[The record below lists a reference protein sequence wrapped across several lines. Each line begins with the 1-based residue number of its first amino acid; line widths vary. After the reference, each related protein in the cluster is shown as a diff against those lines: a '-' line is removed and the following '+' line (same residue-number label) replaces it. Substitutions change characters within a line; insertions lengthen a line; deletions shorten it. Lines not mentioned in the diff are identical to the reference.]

1 MLNGKR
7 ILLGVTGSIAAYKI
21 PLLVRLLKKE
31 GAEVKVILTNAATDF
46 VTPATLS
53 TVSENPVYSKFYKD
67 TSTGQWNNHVEL
79 ALWADLLLIAPLSAN
94 TMAKMSHGLCDNLL
108 TAVYLS
114 AKCPVMLSPAMDLD
128 MYQHPTTQENI
139 SKLQKNGN
147 IIIPADTGELASG
160 LEGQGRM
167 PEPETIFDKVA
178 SFFNDDQPLK
188 GKNVTIT
195 AGPTYEKIDP
205 VRFIG
210 NFSSGK
216 MGVSLAKAF
225 SKEGAQ
231 VNLVLGPSQEFDIP
245 NSIKVI
251 RVVSADEMFQEVKK
265 LHQST
270 DIFVAAAAVSDY
282 RPVNKAEQKIK
293 KSEEKLNIE
302 LVKNQDILAYV
313 GENKKQGQSV
323 IGFALETEN
332 ELENAKKKLK
342 KKNLDFIILNSTN
355 DEGATF
361 QSDHNKVTLID
372 QNNNLTVLELNTKDN
387 IAKQLVNLLIN
398 EI

>member
-53 TVSENPVYSKFYKD
+53 TVSENPVYSKLYKD